1 MDENATGKES
11 MNRAQA
17 AVFPAALLGSLVVAC
32 LGWMAAANL
41 VNVPALQPV
50 VAFAQSGPSQAQMET
65 APSAANEDRA
75 AADSIAACPLSA
87 RYPEEVRRWC
97 DLITANARQNGLDP
111 NLVAAVILQESG
123 GHPDAYSKSG
133 AVGLMQV
140 MPRDGL
146 AAGFICPNG
155 PCFAS
160 RPTIDELMD
169 PAYNVAYGTR
179 MLAGLIGK
187 YGDLREALRYY
198 GPKDMGYDYADLILK
213 IFEAYQ

>member
-1 MDENATGKES
+1 MH
-11 MNRAQA
+11 RAQA
-17 AVFPAALLGSLVVAC
+17 AVFPAAILGSLVVAC
-32 LGWMAAANL
+32 LGWMTTANL

-50 VAFAQSGPSQAQMET
+50 VAFAQSSSNQAQAQA
-65 APSAANEDRA
+65 APSMANEEKTTDL
-75 AADSIAACPLSA
+75 IAACPLST
-87 RYPEEVRRWC
+87 RYPEDVRRWC
-97 DLITANARQNGLDP
+97 DLITTNAQQNGLDP

-179 MLAGLIGK
+179 MLAGLINK
-187 YGDLREALRYY
+187 YGDLREALRHY

-213 IFEAYQ
+213 IFEAYK